1 MTLLITV
8 AKKHLSNVAFINVV
22 SKVLISIAV
31 VSYRMMKKYVKGF
44 YKKVFWLKINKVSS
58 SGMMVEC
65 FPYFPKVKGSNPA
78 ASGGLQF
85 DSDHRSQNFIIF

>member
-44 YKKVFWLKINKVSS
+44 YKKVF
-58 SGMMVEC
+58 
-65 FPYFPKVKGSNPA
+65 
-78 ASGGLQF
+78 
-85 DSDHRSQNFIIF
+85 